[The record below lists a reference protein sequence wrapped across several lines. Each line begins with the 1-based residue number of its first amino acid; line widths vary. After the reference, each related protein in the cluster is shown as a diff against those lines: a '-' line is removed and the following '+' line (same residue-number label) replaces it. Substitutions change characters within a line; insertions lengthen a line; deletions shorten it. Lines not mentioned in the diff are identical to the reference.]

1 MNFLKDLLNDEPY
14 SYDSFNKDELFKR
27 NISRLTSYHYSK
39 SEHYRNYLKGLK
51 FNLKQNYD
59 THELPFLTI
68 RLFKEFD
75 FFSIKKKTFLKLFIH
90 LEQHRKIY
98 QKFILINLML

>member
-1 MNFLKDLLNDEPY
+1 MNLLKNLLNDEPY
-14 SYDSFNKDELFKR
+14 SYDSLNKDKLFKR

-39 SEHYRNYLKGLK
+39 SEHYRNFLKGLK

-59 THELPFLTI
+59 THELPFLPI

-75 FFSIKKKTFLKLFIH
+75 FFSIKKNIFKTLIH

>member
-39 SEHYRNYLKGLK
+39 SASKV
-51 FNLKQNYD
+51 NLIQNRITQCD
-59 THELPFLTI
+59 VFAAPF
-68 RLFKEFD
+68 
-75 FFSIKKKTFLKLFIH
+75 
-90 LEQHRKIY
+90 
-98 QKFILINLML
+98 